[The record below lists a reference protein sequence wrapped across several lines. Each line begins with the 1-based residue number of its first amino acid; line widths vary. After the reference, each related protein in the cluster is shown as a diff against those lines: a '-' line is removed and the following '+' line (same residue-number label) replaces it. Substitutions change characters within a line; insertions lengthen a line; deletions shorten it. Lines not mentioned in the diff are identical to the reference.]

1 MKRFRFANR
10 LIALLFTVVAGAGT
24 VHAQGDPELSGLMQI
39 APPQVNSQL
48 AIPYGYVDLT
58 NGNLHLSIPYMTQ
71 AGPNGRSTTTSLN
84 YNSRTWQEFVTASYT
99 EFWTPTSDYGWV
111 WRGWNDSR
119 VTYRQTDIDIGYCN
133 HDDDIEPH
141 WDNIAYSDNTGV
153 HVFPIDFTRNCN
165 SIGSSAGG
173 VYASDNSG
181 YYGYFTTDVN
191 GDPRGETMK
200 VWSPNGALV
209 YNGTLSSPSAMAVD
223 SNGSALDALSSS
235 ASPPSSATTTET
247 EYMYV
252 PASALTMGGV
262 SEINSSSS
270 NVKTLT
276 LPDGRSFS
284 MTYDVC
290 PNGQSCTDKHLGT
303 LKNLTLPTGGTLTFG
318 YDTFT
323 TPDSSDSTA
332 AEIRVTSVSL
342 SGETAGN
349 CGSTSGTTW
358 ALCWH
363 STAPAYARYFT
374 GVDVT
379 EPAGTNGSR
388 SLSTRDLTSYFSGG
402 SSQNWYV
409 SDLKT
414 YAGSSASGTPLEE
427 VAYSGFNGTF
437 PTDISTYHDGALI
450 SKTHYTLWDPMLPMI
465 SSVQQQDASGNV
477 LRETKYTFL
486 PPVGTNLH
494 PGTPTVHYID
504 RPQTMLVYGDGG
516 SSGTAVAGLNFYYD
530 GPISA
535 TSGFNNHSVTG
546 LSWHDDA
553 NFGSGM
559 TSRGNLTSVSRM
571 SAGGGYVTTNT
582 MSYNMLGQL
591 VSSTD
596 GNGNTTQ
603 HDWYSDSFGDAT
615 CASSSQFFFDTAIK
629 NAKNQVSRTIYDS
642 CTGTVHAQKSANDV
656 AANRNGT
663 VFGYDAGGRLTST
676 TLPDGGSTG
685 VQYTDGGN
693 SSVTTTVQVASGKT
707 TQSITHLDSFG
718 RTSQTEQVVA
728 DVDGGNVKTDV
739 TVDLSG
745 APATVHGPYATNRPG
760 GTTTYVY
767 DALHRTTSTSRQG
780 ITQSQVTY
788 SGLTTTTQDG
798 RGNSTVTTNNLLGQL
813 VSTKEAGNQ
822 LTEYGY
828 DFLGNLNTVTQHG
841 NGSETAVVRSF
852 SYDPLSRLV
861 QAYNPESGWTCYGS
875 LSSGSKPNGVNCPGD
890 ASHTGYDGN
899 NNLVQKTDARGV
911 VTYFGYDP
919 LNRLKSRG
927 TGASS
932 AINSCYLYDT
942 DTATNPA
949 ESVGLLV
956 AEWTQLGSCD
966 SNATTVPNS
975 SVVKTVHKIGAYDQV
990 GRVLSESNC
999 VMGSCSAARGQTYG
1013 YNLDGSL
1020 KNAGNGM
1027 GSSNAL
1033 TMGYDSAGRLS
1044 SYSATAFGSQANLG
1058 FRYGPVRW
1066 TWGSM
1071 GRSIFLERNFDLF
1084 NRVTGMTAKPVE

>member
-10 LIALLFTVVAGAGT
+10 LVALLFTVVAGAGT

-58 NGNLHLSIPYMTQ
+58 NGNLHLSIPYKTQ
-71 AGPNGRSTTTSLN
+71 AGPNGRSTTLSLN
-84 YNSRTWQEFVTASYT
+84 YNSRAWQEFSAPPN
-99 EFWTPTSDYGWV
+99 EFWTTTADYGWQTKAGAD
-111 WRGWNDSR
+111 RR
-119 VTYRQTDIDIGYCN
+119 ITYRQTNIDIGYCN
-133 HDDDIEPH
+133 HDDDIEPY
-141 WDNIAYSDNTGV
+141 WDDIAYSDGV
-153 HVFPIDFTRNCN
+153 GTHVFPFTFTQNCN
-165 SIGSSAGG
+165 AIGSTTGKA
-173 VYASDNSG
+173 YAQDNSG
-181 YYGYFTTDVN
+181 YYATISTDAYGSPMGGTTQI
-191 GDPRGETMK
+191 
-200 VWSPNGALV
+200 WSPSGDLV
-209 YNGTLSSPSAMAVD
+209 FKGNLFGSTTQAVDANGTSLDYVPANWPSLG
-223 SNGSALDALSSS
+223 SNV
-235 ASPPSSATTTET
+235 TTAT

-252 PASALTMGGV
+252 PASALTMGAV
-262 SEINSSSS
+262 SAINTEWA
-270 NVKTLT
+270 NVKSVT

-290 PNGQSCTDKHLGT
+290 PNGQSCTDEHLGT
-303 LKNLTLPTGGTLTFG
+303 LKTLTLPTGGTLTFG

-323 TPDSSDSTA
+323 TPDNSENTA

-379 EPAGTNGSR
+379 EPTGTNGSR

-427 VAYSGFNGTF
+427 IAYSGFNDTF
-437 PTDISTYHDGALI
+437 PTDISAYHDGALI
-450 SKTHYTLWDPMLPMI
+450 SKMHYTLWDPMLPMI
-465 SSVQQQDASGNV
+465 SSAQQQDASGNI

-504 RPQTMLVYGDGG
+504 RPQTMLVYGAGG
-516 SSGTAVAGLNFYYD
+516 SSGTAVAGVNFSYD
-530 GPISA
+530 TGSLST
-535 TSGFNNHSVTG
+535 TSGFNGHSVTG

-553 NFGSGM
+553 NFSSGM
-559 TSRGNLTSVSRM
+559 TNRGNLTSVARM
-571 SAGGGYVTTNT
+571 SAGGAYVTTNS
-582 MSYNMLGQL
+582 MSYNILGQL
-591 VSSTD
+591 IFSTD

-603 HDWYSDSFGDAT
+603 HDWYSDSFADSA
-615 CASSSQFFFDTAIK
+615 CASSTQFFFDTSMK
-629 NAKNQVSRTIYDS
+629 NAKNQISRTIYDS
-642 CTGTVHAQKSANDV
+642 CTGTVHAQKTPNDV
-656 AANRNGT
+656 AANRNGA
-663 VFGYDAGGRLTST
+663 VFTYDAGGRLTST

-693 SSVTTTVQVASGKT
+693 SYVTTTVQVASGKT

-728 DVDGGNVKTDV
+728 AADGGNVKTEV
-739 TVDLSG
+739 TVDFSG
-745 APATVHGPYATNRPG
+745 APATVRGPYSTNRPG

-767 DALHRTTSTSRQG
+767 DALHRTASTSRQG

-788 SGLTTTTQDG
+788 SGLTITTQDG
-798 RGNSTVTTNNLLGQL
+798 RGNSTVTTSNLLGQL

-828 DFLGNLNTVTQHG
+828 DALGNLNTVTQHG

-875 LSSGSKPNGVNCPGD
+875 LSSGSKPNGSTCPGD

-899 NNLVQKTDARGV
+899 NNLIQKTDARGV

-927 TGASS
+927 TGAAT

-949 ESVGLLV
+949 ESLGLLV

-975 SVVKTVHKIGAYDQV
+975 SGVKTIHKIGAYDQV
-990 GRVLSESNC
+990 GRVLSESSC
-999 VMGSCSAARGQTYG
+999 VMGSCSTARGQSYG

-1020 KNAGNGM
+1020 KTAGNGM
-1027 GSSNAL
+1027 GSPNAL

-1044 SYSATAFGSQANLG
+1044 SYSASAFGTQANLG
-1058 FRYGPVRW
+1058 FRYGPVGW

-1071 GRSIFLERNFDLF
+1071 GTSIFLERSFDFF
-1084 NRVTGMTAKPVE
+1084 NRVTGMTAKPRE